1 MTQRFGYLP
10 MSMSNLIR
18 RFAWQRSARRRKDAR
33 SPQTVEVLP
42 PKTRRRLFIKYV
54 ALFVAVVW
62 VALLSNG
69 VFDVFFYYQEKTSL
83 IRILIETAGVSPSGR
98 RARGRDLVSCACA
111 KVSRRGRLSS
121 LF

>member
-69 VFDVFFYYQEKTSL
+69 VFDVLLSGAQDVIDSYPDRNGGRLAF
-83 IRILIETAGVSPSGR
+83 RPS
-98 RARGRDLVSCACA
+98 RARARPGELRMRERC
-111 KVSRRGRLSS
+111 RGAGA
-121 LF
+121 